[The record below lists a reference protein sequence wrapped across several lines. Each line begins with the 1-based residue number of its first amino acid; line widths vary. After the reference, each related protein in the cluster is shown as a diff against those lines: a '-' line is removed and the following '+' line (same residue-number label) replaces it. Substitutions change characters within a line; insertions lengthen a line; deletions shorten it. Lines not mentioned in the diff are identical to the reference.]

1 MKAYPWNYKAFFP
14 SSAEKIMKCYI
25 RVVHCF
31 QGLWFNTT
39 MLDSPLGDI
48 SITFISERFCMVTE
62 QVVTERTICP
72 FEWSSWSS
80 VFAGVV
86 TAIAL
91 SIFMAVLG
99 VALGFAIVD
108 PQSDDPMAG
117 LGVAFGIWSFLSV
130 IVSMAGGGFVAG
142 LASGRKGLEH
152 GFLVWALSLVIAT
165 FFSSI
170 AIGSAMK
177 IIGSA
182 VGTVGAGAAEAVGAL
197 GKGTADAA
205 SSVITNLQSDLH
217 FSMDSDKLSDNI
229 VSVLHDTGIKTLQ
242 PAYLKQQMREA
253 GSDLRSSLRQI
264 SMEPRNT
271 EQILSNFI
279 SKEEK
284 RLDALTQGI
293 DRNAAVNALMR
304 TRNISRPEA
313 EALVQDALAA
323 YDQTIQTAKTTLTEA
338 QGQLEDAQKY
348 LKQLADEARAK
359 ADKIAAAAAEAALTA
374 ALALLI
380 AALVAMYAGLYGV
393 KYATPWYTWQ
403 EK

>member
-1 MKAYPWNYKAFFP
+1 
-14 SSAEKIMKCYI
+14 
-25 RVVHCF
+25 
-31 QGLWFNTT
+31 
-39 MLDSPLGDI
+39 
-48 SITFISERFCMVTE
+48 MVTE

-108 PQSDDPMAG
+108 PQSDDPIAG

-170 AIGSAMK
+170 AIGSAVK

-182 VGTVGAGAAEAVGAL
+182 VGTVGAGAAEAVATL
-197 GKGTADAA
+197 GKGTADVA
-205 SSVITNLQSDLH
+205 SGMVSDLQRDLD
-217 FSMDSDKLSDNI
+217 FSVDSNKLSNNI
-229 VSVLHDTGIKTLQ
+229 VSVLRDTGIKTLQ
-242 PAYLKQQMREA
+242 PAYLEQQMKGA
-253 GSDLRSSLRQI
+253 GSDLRASLRQLT
-264 SMEPRNT
+264 MDPKNA
-271 EQILSNFI
+271 EQILANFI
-279 SKEEK
+279 AKEEK
-284 RLDALTQGI
+284 RLNALTQGI
-293 DRNAAVNALMR
+293 DRNSAINALMR
-304 TRNISRPEA
+304 TRDISRPEA

-323 YDQTIQTAKTTLTEA
+323 YDQTIQTAKTSLNGM
-338 QGQLEDAQKY
+338 QGQLEEAQKY
-348 LKQLADEARAK
+348 LKQLADETRAK
-359 ADKIAAAAAEAALTA
+359 ADKFAAAVAEAALTA

-380 AALVAMYAGLYGV
+380 AALIAMYAGLYGV
-393 KYATPWYTWQ
+393 RHSTSWYRWQ

>member
-1 MKAYPWNYKAFFP
+1 
-14 SSAEKIMKCYI
+14 
-25 RVVHCF
+25 
-31 QGLWFNTT
+31 

-170 AIGSAMK
+170 AIGSAIK
-177 IIGSA
+177 IISSA

-205 SSVITNLQSDLH
+205 SSVISNLQSDLH

-293 DRNAAVNALMR
+293 DRNTAVNALMR

-313 EALVQDALAA
+313 EALVQDALTA

-338 QGQLEDAQKY
+338 QGQLEEAQKY

-359 ADKIAAAAAEAALTA
+359 ADKLAAAAAEAALTA

-393 KYATPWYTWQ
+393 RYATPWHTWQ